1 MLSRWNAR
9 SSSHRRSI
17 HIGGHVPPLL
27 DEPSLPW
34 QACSVNSDPS
44 SCPELR
50 FLGEF
55 SEIQEFHN
63 RLPHWHLENAA
74 CFITFRLADS
84 LPAALLAEWR
94 REREQWLSGNP
105 KPWSP
110 ATESAYHKQFSS
122 RIDRMLDAGHGSCLL
137 ALPENA
143 EIAADTLSRRNQTDY
158 LLHSHVIMPNH
169 VHVLV
174 SPLEGK
180 SLSSAIAGWKRFSA
194 TRIHK
199 ASGDTGSLWQ
209 KDYYDRLIRDWDHFL
224 NVARY
229 IRRNPVKSGLAE
241 GHFLLDEAPWIQR
254 LLS

>member
-1 MLSRWNAR
+1 MREAR
-9 SSSHRRSI
+9 PIVAPSTSV
-17 HIGGHVPPLL
+17 GGRVPPLL
-27 DEPSLPW
+27 DELSPTW
-34 QACSVNSDPS
+34 QVYLVNSDS
-44 SCPELR
+44 SAYPELR

-55 SEIQEFHN
+55 SEIQEFRN
-63 RLPHWHLENAA
+63 RLPHWHVKNAA
-74 CFITFRLADS
+74 CFVTFRLADS
-84 LPAALLAEWR
+84 LPATLLTEWR
-94 REREQWLSGNP
+94 RERELWLNRNP

-110 ATESAYHKQFSS
+110 ATETAYHNQFSM
-122 RIDRMLDAGHGSCLL
+122 RIDRLLDAGHGSCIL

-174 SPLEGK
+174 SPVEGK

-209 KDYYDRLIRDWDHFL
+209 KDYFARLIRDWDHFL

-229 IRRNPVKSGLAE
+229 IRRNPVKAGLAK
-241 GHFLLDEAPWIQR
+241 GSFLLHEAPWIQR